1 MAKFAHIADTHIRNL
16 KYHSEYR
23 AVFKKLFESIKEEEV
38 DFIIHCGDI
47 AHSKTQLSPE
57 YVELCSEFLTGLSR
71 VAPTYIIL
79 GNHDGNLKNS
89 SRQDAITPIV
99 EALNL
104 PNLFLLK
111 NSGEVE
117 LDKEFSLNVLSVFDR
132 SNWSSPSNTDRIN
145 VAVYH
150 GAISNCQTDLGW
162 VMENG
167 EDDISIFDGHDFA
180 FLGDIH
186 KTNQALDKEGRIRY
200 CGSTVQQNFGE
211 TNDKGYLLWDI
222 KDRDNFVTKHI
233 TIDNPRPFISVH
245 LTRSGRLPT
254 KLNISQGARIR
265 LLSENNIPLHKMK
278 KAIEVV
284 KHRFKPERVTFIN
297 NTKDKRRNADFP
309 DGIAS
314 DNLRDVAVQENLI
327 KDYLKD
333 FRPDDNILEKIFA
346 LNKKY
351 NSIIYGSEEIQR
363 NINWKL
369 ESFEWDN
376 LFNYGEKNK
385 IVFNRFNG
393 VVGLFGKNFSGK
405 SSVIDGILYTIFN
418 STSKNERKNLN
429 VINQNK
435 DSCCGKVT
443 ISVGHKKYTV
453 ERTSEK
459 YVKKLKG
466 EETLEAKTDVD
477 FRVEDTVSGEVLSL
491 NGLTRNE
498 TDEIIRK
505 HFGTLED
512 FLITSLSSQLGALQF
527 INEGSTKRKEILA
540 KFLDLEVFDKKF
552 KLAKEDASD
561 LRGALKRLE
570 GKEFD
575 DEIYEAEK
583 QLMYLE
589 NETTAQKKICD
600 VIDEEL
606 KSITK
611 KKEEAEQIFA
621 NIPNQVINIDS
632 LLGEIDTQ
640 EKEKQNIISSIQV
653 CDAKLVDNKKVFD
666 KIEDLLSVFDI
677 DGIKDKRS
685 KIDAKLSILEEVD
698 NSLTKTQNLIE
709 GNEKK
714 ITLLD
719 EVPCGDKFSNCKF
732 IKDASEAKKE
742 LPDLVKLVKDFSEQQ
757 KQEQKELDAL
767 DQDKVDSYIQKY
779 EAVLEKKNNV
789 EKELLVIESDKKGLK
804 NQLLLLEQELDSLY
818 NQKEEYYANKE
829 IIESKEQL
837 QKDIKSL
844 ADEIKDKTTDNE
856 ECQESIL
863 ALYKEH
869 GSLEEKIRFLKEQK
883 DELHSLREEYT
894 AYDLFMQCVH
904 SNGIAYEIIK
914 RQLPVINNEIAKTLA
929 NVVDFNIFFESDNR
943 KLNIFIQHS
952 KYDPRP
958 LELGS
963 GAEKTIAAM
972 AIRLAL
978 LSVSSLPKSDVFI
991 LDEPGTALDAEN
1003 MDGFVSILDLIKSH
1017 FKTILLISHLESLK
1031 DCVDLQISIDKKDG
1045 YAFIQET

>member
-111 NSGEVE
+111 NSGEVR
-117 LDKEFSLNVLSVFDR
+117 LDQEFSLNVLSVFDR

-162 VMENG
+162 VMESG

-385 IVFNRFNG
+385 IIFNRFNG

-405 SSVIDGILYTIFN
+405 SSVIDGVLYTIFN

-505 HFGTLED
+505 HFGT
-512 FLITSLSSQLGALQF
+512 FHSLAPFNSSMRDQQKERKYWLSFWTLRCL
-527 INEGSTKRKEILA
+527 TKSSNWP
-540 KFLDLEVFDKKF
+540 KKM
-552 KLAKEDASD
+552 
-561 LRGALKRLE
+561 RP
-570 GKEFD
+570 
-575 DEIYEAEK
+575 IYEA
-583 QLMYLE
+583 
-589 NETTAQKKICD
+589 
-600 VIDEEL
+600 
-606 KSITK
+606 
-611 KKEEAEQIFA
+611 
-621 NIPNQVINIDS
+621 
-632 LLGEIDTQ
+632 
-640 EKEKQNIISSIQV
+640 
-653 CDAKLVDNKKVFD
+653 
-666 KIEDLLSVFDI
+666 
-677 DGIKDKRS
+677 
-685 KIDAKLSILEEVD
+685 
-698 NSLTKTQNLIE
+698 
-709 GNEKK
+709 
-714 ITLLD
+714 
-719 EVPCGDKFSNCKF
+719 
-732 IKDASEAKKE
+732 
-742 LPDLVKLVKDFSEQQ
+742 
-757 KQEQKELDAL
+757 
-767 DQDKVDSYIQKY
+767 
-779 EAVLEKKNNV
+779 
-789 EKELLVIESDKKGLK
+789 
-804 NQLLLLEQELDSLY
+804 
-818 NQKEEYYANKE
+818 
-829 IIESKEQL
+829 
-837 QKDIKSL
+837 
-844 ADEIKDKTTDNE
+844 
-856 ECQESIL
+856 
-863 ALYKEH
+863 H
-869 GSLEEKIRFLKEQK
+869 
-883 DELHSLREEYT
+883 
-894 AYDLFMQCVH
+894 
-904 SNGIAYEIIK
+904 
-914 RQLPVINNEIAKTLA
+914 
-929 NVVDFNIFFESDNR
+929 
-943 KLNIFIQHS
+943 
-952 KYDPRP
+952 
-958 LELGS
+958 
-963 GAEKTIAAM
+963 
-972 AIRLAL
+972 
-978 LSVSSLPKSDVFI
+978 
-991 LDEPGTALDAEN
+991 
-1003 MDGFVSILDLIKSH
+1003 
-1017 FKTILLISHLESLK
+1017 
-1031 DCVDLQISIDKKDG
+1031 
-1045 YAFIQET
+1045 

>member
-16 KYHSEYR
+16 RYHSEYR
-23 AVFKKLFESIKEEEV
+23 EVFKKLFESIKEEKV

-47 AHSKTQLSPE
+47 AHSKTQISPE

-111 NSGEVE
+111 NSGEVR
-117 LDKEFSLNVLSVFDR
+117 LDQEFSLNVLSVFDR

-150 GAISNCQTDLGW
+150 GAISSCQTDLGW

-222 KDRDNFVTKHI
+222 KDRDNFAAKHI
-233 TIDNPRPFISVH
+233 VIENPKPFISIQ
-245 LTRSGRLPT
+245 LTRTGRLPN
-254 KLNISQGARIR
+254 KLDIPTGARIR
-265 LLSENNIPLHKMK
+265 LVSKNNIPLHKLK
-278 KAIEVV
+278 KAIEVA
-284 KHRFKPERVTFIN
+284 KHRLKPERITFLN
-297 NTKDKRRNADFP
+297 NARDRNSGADIP

-333 FRPDDNILEKIFA
+333 FHPSDEMLEKVFA

-351 NSIIYGSEEIQR
+351 NSIVYGSEEIQR

-385 IVFNRFNG
+385 INFTKFNG

-405 SSVIDGILYTIFN
+405 SSVIDGVLYTLFN

-429 VINQNK
+429 IINQNK
-435 DSCCGKVT
+435 ENCSGRVVL
-443 ISVGHKKYTV
+443 SVGNKRYTV

-459 YVKKLKG
+459 YVKRLKG
-466 EETLEAKTDVD
+466 EETQEAKTDVE
-477 FRVEDTVSGEVLSL
+477 FSVEDLTTGEMSSL

-498 TDEIIRK
+498 TDSIIRK

-527 INEGSTKRKEILA
+527 INEGSTRRKEILA
-540 KFLDLEVFDKKF
+540 KFLDLEIFDKKF
-552 KLAKEDASD
+552 KLAKDDASD

-589 NETTAQKKICD
+589 NETKIQKDSCD
-600 VIDEEL
+600 VLDGEL
-606 KSITK
+606 KKLTRS
-611 KKEEAEQIFA
+611 KEETEKTFA
-621 NIPNQVINIDS
+621 NIPNQVINIDTVTNK
-632 LLGEIDTQ
+632 IDSQ
-640 EKEKQNIISSIQV
+640 EKQKQSLVLSMQD
-653 CDAKLVDNKKVFD
+653 CDVKLVENKEVLD
-666 KIEDLLSVFDI
+666 KIEDLISIFDI
-677 DGIKDKRS
+677 DDINNKKS
-685 KIDAKLSILEEVD
+685 EIDAKLSILAEAENNLKKAED
-698 NSLTKTQNLIE
+698 NIKGS
-709 GNEKK
+709 EKK
-714 ITLLD
+714 LTLLD
-719 EVPCGDKFSNCKF
+719 EVPCGDKYSNCKF
-732 IKDASEAKKE
+732 IKDAAEAKKE
-742 LPDLVKLVKDFSEQQ
+742 LPDLIRIAKDFSNGLERT
-757 KQEQKELDAL
+757 QKELEDL
-767 DQDKVDSYIQKY
+767 DQEKVNSYIEKY

-789 EKELLVIESDKKGLK
+789 EKQLLMHESSKSGFK
-804 NQLLLLEQELDSLY
+804 NEMLLLEKELENLH
-818 NQKEEYYANKE
+818 NQREEFLANKE
-829 IIESKEQL
+829 IIENKEQL
-837 QKDIKSL
+837 QKDIEL
-844 ADEIKDKTTDNE
+844 FVGRIVDKTTE
-856 ECQESIL
+856 IETCQEKIL
-863 ALYKEH
+863 TLYKEH
-869 GSLEEKIRFLKEQK
+869 GSLEEKIRSLKEQK
-883 DELHSLREEYT
+883 KERTSLHEEYT

-914 RQLPVINNEIAKTLA
+914 RQLPVINDEVAKTLA

-991 LDEPGTALDAEN
+991 LDEPGTSLDAEN

-1017 FKTILLISHLESLK
+1017 FKTILLISHLDSLK
-1031 DCVDLQISIDKKDG
+1031 DCVDLQIVIDKKDG
-1045 YAFIQET
+1045 YAFVQET